1 MSFTLPTVEDKTLA
15 GLGKLLG
22 RWRDHLTRWL
32 SLPALHER
40 GRLLEVT
47 VTTAAQAFDHGLGVA
62 PAGWLVLRVRG
73 SAPGFIVETAVD
85 DKTLTLQA
93 STTLT
98 VALWVWPP

>member
-1 MSFTLPTVEDKTLA
+1 MNLPSVEDKTLA

-47 VTTAAQAFDHGLGVA
+47 LSTTATAVEHGMGVA
-62 PAGWLVLRVRG
+62 PAGWLILRARG
-73 SAPGFIVETAVD
+73 SSPATVVETAST
-85 DKTLTLQA
+85 DKTITLQA
-93 STTLT
+93 STTVT
-98 VALWVWPP
+98 VTLWVWPP